1 MALYFKQILIII
13 LLTFMSSFSAAQDKI
28 LRLDIEG
35 AKYDSLFVY
44 DFREV
49 PNRCKIRG
57 VNQSSNVW
65 IFTIPDSI
73 YRSLPEFEIIPNTF
87 DFETNTSSRIRFI
100 STINNDSCF
109 TDLLNFQD
117 DETYIKAKYYKTV
130 NYDSLRF
137 YIQLPNKKYKAHII
151 GKMKTDYLIA
161 DCDTTSD
168 LYIRMLEPYYSK
180 FLDIKDKG
188 YDYNGFVT
196 YYLTLAKRYPSS
208 RYLLLN
214 LATNLDK
221 YIGRKDVCLLYNALS
236 DKYKDTIFGKNIQRY
251 IKNHFDNDQLL
262 SMQNR
267 LEPIITDSTIY
278 NLIVFSASW
287 CGPCHK
293 QIPYLKDIYNKL
305 KGRIEI
311 TYISLDK
318 KETMSNW
325 KKLINK
331 EEIPWRSLFAGEK
344 INYIKDKYYVKA
356 IPQTILVA
364 PSMSKIILDVRKNE
378 DRTKLFEMVK

>member
-1 MALYFKQILIII
+1 MALYFKQISIII
-13 LLTFMSSFSAAQDKI
+13 LLTFMSSYAAAQDKI
-28 LRLDIEG
+28 LKLDVEG
-35 AKYDSLFVY
+35 AKYDSLFIY

-117 DETYIKAKYYKTV
+117 DETHIKAKYYKTV

-137 YIQLPNKKYKAHII
+137 YIQLPNKEYKAHVI
-151 GKMKTDYLIA
+151 GKMNMDYFTVT
-161 DCDTTSD
+161 CDSTSD

-180 FLDIKDKG
+180 FLDVKDQE
-188 YDYNGFVT
+188 YDYHGFLEH
-196 YYLTLAKRYPSS
+196 YLALAKKFPSS
-208 RYLLLN
+208 RYLLVN
-214 LATNLDK
+214 LATNLDN
-221 YIGRKDVCLLYNALS
+221 YRSVKDVELIYSTLS
-236 DKYKDTIFGKNIQRY
+236 DKYKQTDFGKNIQRY
-251 IKNHFDNDQLL
+251 LRNTFKNNQLYSL
-262 SMQNR
+262 QNE
-267 LEPIITDSTIY
+267 LEPIIKDSTKY
-278 NLIVFSASW
+278 NLVVFSASW

-293 QIPYLKDIYNKL
+293 QIPYLKEIYNKL
-305 KGRIEI
+305 KEKIEI

-318 KETMSNW
+318 EETMSNW
-325 KKLINK
+325 KELLQK
-331 EEIPWRSLFAGEK
+331 EQIPWRSLFAADKIDYIEK
-344 INYIKDKYYVKA
+344 EYYVKA
-356 IPQTILVA
+356 IPLTILVA
-364 PSMSKIILDVRKNE
+364 PSMSKVILDIRKNE
-378 DRTKLFEMVK
+378 DRDKLFGMIR